1 MFQLGN
7 ITSGVIQ
14 GSVLGPLFFL
24 IYMNDLVEN
33 VNCDIKLFAD
43 GASLFQVVRGEA
55 RTASELN
62 RDLER
67 VSLLAWQ

>member
-1 MFQLGN
+1 MGN

-24 IYMNDLVEN
+24 IYMNDLD

-43 GASLFQVVRGEA
+43 GASLFQVVKGEA